1 MELAIVSAGG
11 QHTCGVSV
19 AENVYCWGANGTGQL
34 GDGTTDGRTTAG
46 PPIAMPTPDPI
57 SRITT
62 GDDHTCAIT
71 AAGEAYCWGWNLL
84 GQLGVGDT
92 LNRLAPTKVNLPAGV
107 KLVEISTGGAHT
119 CGVAD
124 DGRAL
129 CWGSNGCRPTRRRD
143 DDEPVNPVFVSLPVG
158 VTMSDIVAAST
169 HTCARAVGC
178 GVLLGQQPERP
189 DRRWDDDEPADA

>member
-1 MELAIVSAGG
+1 MKRTAAVARVLFVLSMIGIASVGLPAAGASPPNPVELAIVSARG

-34 GDGTTDGRTTAG
+34 GDRTTDGRTTAG

-62 GDDHTCAIT
+62 GDDHTCAVT

-92 LNRLAPTKVNLPAGV
+92 LNRLAPTKVNLPPGV
-107 KLVEISTGGAHT
+107 KLVEISAGERAHVW
-119 CGVAD
+119 C
-124 DGRAL
+124 
-129 CWGSNGCRPTRRRD
+129 CR
-143 DDEPVNPVFVSLPVG
+143 
-158 VTMSDIVAAST
+158 
-169 HTCARAVGC
+169 
-178 GVLLGQQPERP
+178 
-189 DRRWDDDEPADA
+189 